1 MERAESARSDSLAIG
16 EATTS
21 ILGLRNRSQ
30 RFHLSWPTLTQP
42 IQYTYICMAFLT
54 QRQKIKEAVPYG
66 TYLKREKE
74 KMVILGDKWMRSGG
88 MSNRASGLHPKPALP
103 RRPPAAEGD
112 ETPALFPPSPEPSS
126 SNQRRRGLP
135 TKRTAGPGKPL
146 LRRMRTCL
154 GTTWAA
160 KPRQET
166 QPVSDMHRDPAVFSF
181 CLGKVSTLG
190 LLQNRRKQEADSAWL

>member
-54 QRQKIKEAVPYG
+54 QR
-66 TYLKREKE
+66 
-74 KMVILGDKWMRSGG
+74 
-88 MSNRASGLHPKPALP
+88 HPKPALP